1 MTYQF
6 RPDIAALILDE
17 VATGAGLKAVCEKLP
32 VDRRTVQHWAAENP
46 EFNRALQHARRE
58 GYEVWADEI
67 LSIGDEVEGS
77 TDNATVQAA
86 RVRIDS
92 RKWLLAKLNP
102 ERYGDK
108 VELTGA
114 GGRDLLAAAP
124 ETQIPR
130 LMQVLAIMLPGMP
143 NGELHSLATTMAG
156 KLLRAPTS
164 EIPQGPSHDEIE
176 ITPPGFRDGDR
187 PH

>member
-1 MTYQF
+1 MAVKYPPY
-6 RPDIAALILDE
+6 RPDVVALLLDQ

-32 VDRRTVQHWAAENP
+32 VDRRTVQHWAAEYP

-67 LSIGDEVEGS
+67 LSIGDEVEGC

-102 ERYGDK
+102 ERYGDRIE
-108 VELTGA
+108 VTGA
-114 GGRDLLAAAP
+114 GGKDLLTA
-124 ETQIPR
+124 EQQIPR
-130 LMQVLAIMLPGMP
+130 LMQVLAVLLPGTA
-143 NGELHSLATTMAG
+143 NSELHQLASSMAA
-156 KLLRAPTS
+156 KLTQIEGPRPG
-164 EIPQGPSHDEIE
+164 QGQKTGGNGHDDEE
-176 ITPPGFRDGDR
+176 S
-187 PH
+187 